1 MLLYREPLMS
11 EVGLDPIWFMS
22 DFADLWMTTM
32 IGRSKCFADRCASS
46 TAYAASNWWS
56 YILSSR
62 RRRAAAVAGASKCS
76 LGAAASVPYAAYI
89 MHHVIDPRCT
99 EGIRRHLDAAIC
111 GISGC
116 LCCQPT
122 QRNMSYRHRLA
133 AICGLPFRATKTLSV
148 CLVGPVAVCI
158 A

>member
-32 IGRSKCFADRCASS
+32 IGRSKCFADRRAAS

-62 RRRAAAVAGASKCS
+62 RRRAAAVAGGSS

-116 LCCQPT
+116 LCCQPI
-122 QRNMSYRHRLA
+122 RNGIWVI
-133 AICGLPFRATKTLSV
+133 AIGLLLS
-148 CLVGPVAVCI
+148 AVSHFVPPKLSLY